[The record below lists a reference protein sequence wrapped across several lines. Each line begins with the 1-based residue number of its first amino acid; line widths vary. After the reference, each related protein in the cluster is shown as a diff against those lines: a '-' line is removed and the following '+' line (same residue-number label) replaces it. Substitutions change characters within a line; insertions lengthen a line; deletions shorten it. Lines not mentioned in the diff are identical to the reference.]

1 MKCNIIRDILPLYI
15 EGDCSEE
22 TRKIVEAH
30 IAHCQECREL
40 FELMQNP
47 LEIEATPMDGTE
59 DIQEAGNDVWRKYY
73 GRLILKGTGLFLA
86 VYILII
92 VIALLMK

>member
-1 MKCNIIRDILPLYI
+1 MYCHFII

-30 IAHCQECREL
+30 IAHCEECREL
-40 FELMQNP
+40 FELIQSP
-47 LEIEATPMDGTE
+47 LEIEVSSFEAIE

-73 GRLILKGTGLFLA
+73 GRLILKGTGLFLV